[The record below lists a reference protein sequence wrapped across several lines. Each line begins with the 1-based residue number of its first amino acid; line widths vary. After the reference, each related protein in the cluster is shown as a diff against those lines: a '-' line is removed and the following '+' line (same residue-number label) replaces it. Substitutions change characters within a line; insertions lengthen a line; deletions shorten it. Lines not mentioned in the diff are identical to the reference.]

1 MAMRSTL
8 SRSHWPSR
16 ASRRRAEARR
26 EPAAAPRPQVGR
38 TADPALRPAWL
49 QLEASD
55 LAELFGA
62 SALELGL
69 VAPQP
74 PGSA

>member
-1 MAMRSTL
+1 MRSTL

-16 ASRRRAEARR
+16 AARRRAEASR
-26 EPAAAPRPQVGR
+26 EPAAAPRPAAGR
-38 TADPALRPAWL
+38 SADQEVRPAWL
-49 QLEASD
+49 QLEPSD

-69 VAPQP
+69 VAPLR